1 MEAKRGHELLQLWND
16 HEIEITKKTSNS
28 YEVTTDDVLR
38 AASAASR
45 KPLARLPESKFLR
58 ALGME
63 EVYTAPPQT
72 RALSLDRSLDEAKAP
87 VEDPDRNYGNT

>member
-1 MEAKRGHELLQLWND
+1 MEAKRGHELIQLCND

-38 AASAASR
+38 AASAAVR
-45 KPLARLPESKFLR
+45 KPSARLPESKFLR
-58 ALGME
+58 ALGTE

-72 RALSLDRSLDEAKAP
+72 RAL
-87 VEDPDRNYGNT
+87 